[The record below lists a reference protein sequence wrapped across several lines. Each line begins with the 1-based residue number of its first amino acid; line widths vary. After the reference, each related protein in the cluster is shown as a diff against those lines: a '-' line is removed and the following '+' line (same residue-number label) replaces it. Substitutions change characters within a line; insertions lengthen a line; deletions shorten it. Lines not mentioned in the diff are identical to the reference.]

1 MVSINDIQEKIARD
15 LKIIFPNI
23 KRVSRESIRE
33 LETPC
38 LSIQLVFYNA
48 PVIHS
53 RQVLKTVEMDLIYYA
68 KSDKKSE
75 GYSVMDRF
83 NSWLAL
89 GLPVKDRFIK
99 TAEEPTF
106 SFVDNDLHYLIT
118 FQYFDDYA
126 GIFVTDNNHIA
137 EFEDDGEGL
146 ENIIEEEGAD
156 RENDLGTIDNN
167 GEEIGDII
175 VDENNE
181 IKQTL
186 KKMKELEMFFE
197 I

>member
-1 MVSINDIQEKIARD
+1 
-15 LKIIFPNI
+15 
-23 KRVSRESIRE
+23 
-33 LETPC
+33 TPC

-53 RQVLKTVEMDLIYYA
+53 RQVLKTIEMDLIYYT
-68 KSDKKSE
+68 KYNKKSE

-83 NSWLAL
+83 NSWLGL

-106 SFVDNDLHYLIT
+106 SFVYNDLHYLIT

-126 GIFVTDNNHIA
+126 GMFVTDNDHIA

-156 RENDLGTIDNN
+156 REN
-167 GEEIGDII
+167 
-175 VDENNE
+175 
-181 IKQTL
+181 
-186 KKMKELEMFFE
+186 
-197 I
+197 